1 METVIDTLVVKVD
14 ADTSSLR
21 HVLAQAQED
30 FEAVGAAAEK
40 AGSDVEEVRAE
51 GVDLGDALAEAFEDA
66 VGRIGESLLDLVAMG
81 EFSFAGLKRV
91 ALSAVRDIAEAVL
104 SNVGGGGGGALSSL
118 FGGGGSGFLSSIAGL
133 FGGRAIGGQVT
144 TDRPF
149 LVGERGPELFF
160 PGQAGRVEPIQER
173 RADRPVSIT
182 INVNNEGGA
191 PMSRESAGQIAL
203 QVRRAVER
211 AGRDQ

>member
-40 AGSDVEEVRAE
+40 AGSDVEEVSAE
-51 GVDLGDALAEAFEDA
+51 GANLGDALADAFDDA

-81 EFSFAGLKRV
+81 EFSFAGLRRV
-91 ALSAVRDIAEAVL
+91 ALSALRDIAESTL
-104 SNVGGGGGGALSSL
+104 SNVGGGGGALSSL
-118 FGGGGSGFLSSIAGL
+118 FGGGGNGFLSSISGL
-133 FGGRAIGGQVT
+133 FGGRAVGGQVT

-203 QVRRAVER
+203 QVRRAVDR